1 MSGLSTSLEDPNLIT
16 LALSLRQTLEPST
29 RAYAEKQLEV
39 EEQRPNFSISLLQLV
54 TNDTLEITVRTA
66 AALLFKNYVKRKWNW
81 EEESKIQPEIR
92 KTIKD
97 TIIDI
102 LIAVPTTLQTQLIES
117 ITIIA
122 DSDFPDDWEN
132 LLPKLIHNFSQDNFV
147 RNNAILLTAH
157 SIFKKWKHQFKSD
170 PLYKEI
176 NYVLDIF
183 CEPFFQLLQATDA
196 YIEQNNNNKEN
207 LQLFS
212 NTLLLLL
219 KVFYDL
225 NCQDLPPFFEDNWEA
240 CMNLFHKYI
249 TYQNPLLETQSEEEA
264 GTLEK
269 IKSSVCE
276 IIILYTNK
284 YEEISTML
292 PQFVNTIWNFLTTI
306 GLEPK
311 YDIVII
317 LFAKLERY
325 QVIFK
330 NLFNNEE
337 AIKQFCEKIVLPNM
351 YFRDSDTRRRA
362 ATDFVRSLMSQYLH
376 NITRVIGVYIAEF
389 LKRYNENQKNW
400 KDKDVAIYLL
410 TSIATPGTTTKV
422 SYTIQLSVELNEA
435 LLFAK
440 EIIRLF
446 KLNYKYGLTVVNDLV
461 DVVEWFSANV
471 LPDLQTVV
479 DSGEPVLKVDAI
491 KYIYTFR
498 NQMNKSQ
505 LTSVFPLLVK
515 HVSSSNYVV
524 HTYAAITID
533 KMLTMRKDNAMLFS
547 RADIKPYTQELL
559 ISLFRLIESGT
570 TPQTLAENDYLMKAV
585 MRVIFTSREDI
596 LPYVGDIMSHLI
608 AILGQISKNPS
619 NPRFNYYVFE
629 SIGALIRFNCQ
640 GNTELRKNFEDTLSG
655 NIPGLVKLLQ
665 TYLYRYSN
673 IIISNGQLEPI
684 LGIFHKLIANKKRDK
699 YGLDLLSSVI
709 RNVPTAALNQ
719 YIGPILTLL
728 LSRFQSSKTDSYTM
742 GFVYFVCYFLAV
754 DKEGMNPDYVIQ
766 AFDSLQNQ
774 LFIQVLNAFII
785 PHLQKVQGYMER
797 KICAVGMTRLIT
809 QKDMQFQTSYSKLAT
824 TNKPKDDPTE
834 SIKDPKIFLA
844 QSIKNLNDLH
854 PEMISET
861 IQKRIPPEY
870 THYLF
875 QYMTY

>member
-1 MSGLSTSLEDPNLIT
+1 M
-16 LALSLRQTLEPST
+16 
-29 RAYAEKQLEV
+29 
-39 EEQRPNFSISLLQLV
+39 
-54 TNDTLEITVRTA
+54 
-66 AALLFKNYVKRKWNW
+66 
-81 EEESKIQPEIR
+81 
-92 KTIKD
+92 
-97 TIIDI
+97 
-102 LIAVPTTLQTQLIES
+102 
-117 ITIIA
+117 
-122 DSDFPDDWEN
+122 
-132 LLPKLIHNFSQDNFV
+132 
-147 RNNAILLTAH
+147 
-157 SIFKKWKHQFKSD
+157 
-170 PLYKEI
+170 
-176 NYVLDIF
+176 
-183 CEPFFQLLQATDA
+183 
-196 YIEQNNNNKEN
+196 
-207 LQLFS
+207 
-212 NTLLLLL
+212 
-219 KVFYDL
+219 
-225 NCQDLPPFFEDNWEA
+225 
-240 CMNLFHKYI
+240 
-249 TYQNPLLETQSEEEA
+249 LLEGLTCLKLAQVVRLKLLYLNIDKDMFELFEFDPIEYIRRD
-264 GTLEK
+264 LEG
-269 IKSSVCE
+269 S
-276 IIILYTNK
+276 
-284 YEEISTML
+284 
-292 PQFVNTIWNFLTTI
+292 
-306 GLEPK
+306 
-311 YDIVII
+311 
-317 LFAKLERY
+317 
-325 QVIFK
+325 
-330 NLFNNEE
+330 
-337 AIKQFCEKIVLPNM
+337 
-351 YFRDSDTRRRA
+351 DSDTRRRA

-655 NIPGLVKLLQ
+655 P
-665 TYLYRYSN
+665 
-673 IIISNGQLEPI
+673 
-684 LGIFHKLIANKKRDK
+684 F
-699 YGLDLLSSVI
+699 
-709 RNVPTAALNQ
+709 Q
-719 YIGPILTLL
+719 YIMDKDV
-728 LSRFQSSKTDSYTM
+728 S
-742 GFVYFVCYFLAV
+742 

-861 IQKRIPPEY
+861 IQKRIPP
-870 THYLF
+870 
-875 QYMTY
+875 

>member
-1 MSGLSTSLEDPNLIT
+1 MSGLSTSLEDSNLIT

-54 TNDTLEITVRTA
+54 TNDTLEIT
-66 AALLFKNYVKRKWNW
+66 

-132 LLPKLIHNFSQDNFV
+132 LLPKLIHNFSQDDFV

-183 CEPFFQLLQATDA
+183 CEPFFQLLQ
-196 YIEQNNNNKEN
+196 QNNNNKEN

-311 YDIVII
+311 YDILVSKAMTF
-317 LFAKLERY
+317 LSTVAKLERY

-330 NLFNNEE
+330 NLFNNDE

-351 YFRDSDTRRRA
+351 YFR
-362 ATDFVRSLMSQYLH
+362 
-376 NITRVIGVYIAEF
+376 
-389 LKRYNENQKNW
+389 
-400 KDKDVAIYLL
+400 
-410 TSIATPGTTTKV
+410 
-422 SYTIQLSVELNEA
+422 
-435 LLFAK
+435 
-440 EIIRLF
+440 
-446 KLNYKYGLTVVNDLV
+446 
-461 DVVEWFSANV
+461 
-471 LPDLQTVV
+471 VV
-479 DSGEPVLKVDAI
+479 DEELFEFDPI
-491 KYIYTFR
+491 EYIR
-498 NQMNKSQ
+498 RD
-505 LTSVFPLLVK
+505 L
-515 HVSSSNYVV
+515 
-524 HTYAAITID
+524 
-533 KMLTMRKDNAMLFS
+533 
-547 RADIKPYTQELL
+547 EG
-559 ISLFRLIESGT
+559 SGT
-570 TPQTLAENDYLMKAV
+570 AKL
-585 MRVIFTSREDI
+585 F
-596 LPYVGDIMSHLI
+596 
-608 AILGQISKNPS
+608 
-619 NPRFNYYVFE
+619 
-629 SIGALIRFNCQ
+629 
-640 GNTELRKNFEDTLSG
+640 LR
-655 NIPGLVKLLQ
+655 
-665 TYLYRYSN
+665 
-673 IIISNGQLEPI
+673 
-684 LGIFHKLIANKKRDK
+684 
-699 YGLDLLSSVI
+699 
-709 RNVPTAALNQ
+709 
-719 YIGPILTLL
+719 
-728 LSRFQSSKTDSYTM
+728 
-742 GFVYFVCYFLAV
+742 
-754 DKEGMNPDYVIQ
+754 
-766 AFDSLQNQ
+766 
-774 LFIQVLNAFII
+774 
-785 PHLQKVQGYMER
+785 
-797 KICAVGMTRLIT
+797 IT
-809 QKDMQFQTSYSKLAT
+809 
-824 TNKPKDDPTE
+824 
-834 SIKDPKIFLA
+834 
-844 QSIKNLNDLH
+844 
-854 PEMISET
+854 
-861 IQKRIPPEY
+861 
-870 THYLF
+870 
-875 QYMTY
+875 

>member
-1 MSGLSTSLEDPNLIT
+1 VDEELFEFDPIEYIRRDLEG
-16 LALSLRQTLEPST
+16 S
-29 RAYAEKQLEV
+29 
-39 EEQRPNFSISLLQLV
+39 
-54 TNDTLEITVRTA
+54 
-66 AALLFKNYVKRKWNW
+66 
-81 EEESKIQPEIR
+81 
-92 KTIKD
+92 
-97 TIIDI
+97 
-102 LIAVPTTLQTQLIES
+102 
-117 ITIIA
+117 
-122 DSDFPDDWEN
+122 
-132 LLPKLIHNFSQDNFV
+132 
-147 RNNAILLTAH
+147 
-157 SIFKKWKHQFKSD
+157 
-170 PLYKEI
+170 
-176 NYVLDIF
+176 
-183 CEPFFQLLQATDA
+183 
-196 YIEQNNNNKEN
+196 
-207 LQLFS
+207 
-212 NTLLLLL
+212 
-219 KVFYDL
+219 
-225 NCQDLPPFFEDNWEA
+225 
-240 CMNLFHKYI
+240 
-249 TYQNPLLETQSEEEA
+249 
-264 GTLEK
+264 
-269 IKSSVCE
+269 
-276 IIILYTNK
+276 
-284 YEEISTML
+284 
-292 PQFVNTIWNFLTTI
+292 
-306 GLEPK
+306 
-311 YDIVII
+311 
-317 LFAKLERY
+317 
-325 QVIFK
+325 
-330 NLFNNEE
+330 
-337 AIKQFCEKIVLPNM
+337 
-351 YFRDSDTRRRA
+351 DSDTRRRA

-533 KMLTMRKDNAMLFS
+533 KMLTMRKDNAMF

-640 GNTELRKNFEDTLSG
+640 GNTELRKNFEDTLSGPFQYIMDKDVSEFIPYAFQIFSQLLELHNEPQIPDFYRDLLPQLLNHVVWESAG

-774 LFIQVLNAFII
+774 LFIQVLNATT
-785 PHLQKVQGYMER
+785 L
-797 KICAVGMTRLIT
+797 
-809 QKDMQFQTSYSKLAT
+809 YS
-824 TNKPKDDPTE
+824 
-834 SIKDPKIFLA
+834 S
-844 QSIKNLNDLH
+844 NDG
-854 PEMISET
+854 
-861 IQKRIPPEY
+861 R
-870 THYLF
+870 
-875 QYMTY
+875 

>member
-1 MSGLSTSLEDPNLIT
+1 MSGLSTSLEDSNLIT

-132 LLPKLIHNFSQDNFV
+132 LLPKLIHNFSQDDFV

-311 YDIVII
+311 YDIE
-317 LFAKLERY
+317 LFEFDPIEYIRRDLEGS
-325 QVIFK
+325 
-330 NLFNNEE
+330 
-337 AIKQFCEKIVLPNM
+337 
-351 YFRDSDTRRRA
+351 DSDTRRRA

>member
-1 MSGLSTSLEDPNLIT
+1 MSGLSTSLEDSNLITLALSLRQTLEPSTRAYEDSNLIT

-132 LLPKLIHNFSQDNFV
+132 LLPKLIHNFSQDDFV

-330 NLFNNEE
+330 NLFNNDE

-533 KMLTMRKDNAMLFS
+533 KMLTMRKDNAMFHILKNFYVSSSNYVVHTYAAITIDKMLTMRKDNAMLFS

-709 RNVPTAALNQ
+709 RNVPT
-719 YIGPILTLL
+719 
-728 LSRFQSSKTDSYTM
+728 
-742 GFVYFVCYFLAV
+742 
-754 DKEGMNPDYVIQ
+754 
-766 AFDSLQNQ
+766 
-774 LFIQVLNAFII
+774 
-785 PHLQKVQGYMER
+785 
-797 KICAVGMTRLIT
+797 
-809 QKDMQFQTSYSKLAT
+809 
-824 TNKPKDDPTE
+824 
-834 SIKDPKIFLA
+834 
-844 QSIKNLNDLH
+844 
-854 PEMISET
+854 
-861 IQKRIPPEY
+861 
-870 THYLF
+870 
-875 QYMTY
+875 

>member
-1 MSGLSTSLEDPNLIT
+1 MPKL
-16 LALSLRQTLEPST
+16 
-29 RAYAEKQLEV
+29 
-39 EEQRPNFSISLLQLV
+39 
-54 TNDTLEITVRTA
+54 
-66 AALLFKNYVKRKWNW
+66 KRKIKLFVD
-81 EEESKIQPEIR
+81 EELFEFDPIEYIR
-92 KTIKD
+92 
-97 TIIDI
+97 
-102 LIAVPTTLQTQLIES
+102 
-117 ITIIA
+117 
-122 DSDFPDDWEN
+122 
-132 LLPKLIHNFSQDNFV
+132 
-147 RNNAILLTAH
+147 R
-157 SIFKKWKHQFKSD
+157 
-170 PLYKEI
+170 
-176 NYVLDIF
+176 
-183 CEPFFQLLQATDA
+183 
-196 YIEQNNNNKEN
+196 
-207 LQLFS
+207 
-212 NTLLLLL
+212 
-219 KVFYDL
+219 DL
-225 NCQDLPPFFEDNWEA
+225 EG
-240 CMNLFHKYI
+240 
-249 TYQNPLLETQSEEEA
+249 S
-264 GTLEK
+264 
-269 IKSSVCE
+269 
-276 IIILYTNK
+276 
-284 YEEISTML
+284 
-292 PQFVNTIWNFLTTI
+292 
-306 GLEPK
+306 
-311 YDIVII
+311 
-317 LFAKLERY
+317 
-325 QVIFK
+325 
-330 NLFNNEE
+330 
-337 AIKQFCEKIVLPNM
+337 
-351 YFRDSDTRRRA
+351 DSDTRRRA

-774 LFIQVLNAFII
+774 LFIQVLNATT
-785 PHLQKVQGYMER
+785 L
-797 KICAVGMTRLIT
+797 
-809 QKDMQFQTSYSKLAT
+809 YS
-824 TNKPKDDPTE
+824 
-834 SIKDPKIFLA
+834 S
-844 QSIKNLNDLH
+844 NDG
-854 PEMISET
+854 
-861 IQKRIPPEY
+861 R
-870 THYLF
+870 
-875 QYMTY
+875 

>member
-1 MSGLSTSLEDPNLIT
+1 MSGLSTSLEDSNLITLALSLRQTLEPSTRAYEDSNLIT

-132 LLPKLIHNFSQDNFV
+132 LLPKLIHNFSQDDFV

-183 CEPFFQLLQATDA
+183 CEPFFQLLQ
-196 YIEQNNNNKEN
+196 QNNNNKEN

-311 YDIVII
+311 YDILVSKAMTF
-317 LFAKLERY
+317 LSTVAKLERY

-330 NLFNNEE
+330 NLFNNDE

-351 YFRDSDTRRRA
+351 YFRVVDEELFEFDPIEYIRRDLEGSDSDTRRRA

-533 KMLTMRKDNAMLFS
+533 KMLTMRKDNAMFHILKNFYVS
-547 RADIKPYTQELL
+547 SSNYVVHTYAAITIDKMLTMRKDNAMFRADIKPYTQELL

-655 NIPGLVKLLQ
+655 PFQYIMDKDVSEFIPYAFQIFSQLLELHNEPQIPDFYRDLLPQLLNHVVWESAGNIPGLVKLLQ

-709 RNVPTAALNQ
+709 RNVPT
-719 YIGPILTLL
+719 
-728 LSRFQSSKTDSYTM
+728 
-742 GFVYFVCYFLAV
+742 
-754 DKEGMNPDYVIQ
+754 
-766 AFDSLQNQ
+766 
-774 LFIQVLNAFII
+774 
-785 PHLQKVQGYMER
+785 
-797 KICAVGMTRLIT
+797 
-809 QKDMQFQTSYSKLAT
+809 
-824 TNKPKDDPTE
+824 
-834 SIKDPKIFLA
+834 
-844 QSIKNLNDLH
+844 
-854 PEMISET
+854 
-861 IQKRIPPEY
+861 
-870 THYLF
+870 
-875 QYMTY
+875 